1 MPKINT
7 ETNLYLTEENILA
20 FSQIATISLLMLESN
35 IDNEFLIG
43 LHTFDKVGSEKI
55 FKN

>member
-43 LHTFDKVGSEKI
+43 LHTFDKVET
-55 FKN
+55 